1 METEI
6 TLLSAGIDIGTTT
19 TQVVFS
25 RLRLQTNAAF
35 GRLPSLSI
43 TDRTILYE
51 SPVHLTPL
59 AHENSNDADS
69 RTDSIEVDSVTDST
83 GAEYETDSTDTESV
97 TDFVNEKSATNFID
111 AEAVAAL
118 VEEDFR
124 KAGILP
130 VEVETG
136 AVIITGES
144 ARKRN
149 AGQVLHAISALAG
162 DFVAAEAGPDLESIL
177 AGRGAGADRLSEKT
191 GRTVLNIDI
200 GGGTSNLCLFQNG
213 RPIACSACNI
223 GARAFRTSFDISAA
237 EDLCGRLAEA
247 LASIA
252 GLAPMSSFA
261 ESLLLPDEKEIP
273 IRPDII
279 SFSGGVAACMAE
291 DEEHSERTE
300 NRENPERPEDQENS
314 AKTENQNN
322 PDEPENRTKIEKQEK
337 PENQKKSEADL
348 FPYGDLGLLLA
359 RAIRKNPHFTSAE
372 TICGR
377 ETVRA
382 TVTGAA
388 SFSMEISGNTVFCRD
403 ISFPLK
409 NVPVFSMS
417 YAGKESVSALSAELC
432 RIRDFA
438 DQMQQKAFGVAIK
451 GTFVPSFQE
460 VEALADTI
468 AAAFAGKR
476 TKQEMQTAIEKNQQ
490 IDPEDSVRKG
500 MQADQKDSVENS
512 ESSIQDNQERISGGP
527 ILILLESDFAKALG
541 LALKR
546 RIKTGPILCLDG
558 IAAEDGC
565 YIDVGAPLSGGLA
578 YPVTVKTLIF
588 G

>member
-59 AHENSNDADS
+59 THGNSNDADS
-69 RTDSIEVDSVTDST
+69 KANSIEVDSVTDST
-83 GAEYETDSTDTESV
+83 GAEYEADSTDAESV
-97 TDFVNEKSATNFID
+97 TDFVHEKSATDFID

-130 VEVETG
+130 AEVETG

-200 GGGTSNLCLFQNG
+200 GGGTSNLCLFQDG
-213 RPIACSACNI
+213 RTIACSACNI

-291 DEEHSERTE
+291 DQ
-300 NRENPERPEDQENS
+300 ENPERPEDQEHS
-314 AKTENQNN
+314 EKTENQRN
-322 PDEPENRTKIEKQEK
+322 PEK
-337 PENQKKSEADL
+337 PENPQKPETNL

-359 RAIRKNPHFTSAE
+359 RAIQKNPHFTSAE

-417 YAGKESVSALSAELC
+417 YAGKESVSALSAEFC

-438 DQMQQKAFGVAIK
+438 DQIQQNVFCIAIK
-451 GTFVPSFQE
+451 GTFMPSFQE
-460 VEALADTI
+460 VEILADSI
-468 AAAFAGKR
+468 AAAFEDKR
-476 TKQEMQTAIEKNQQ
+476 TKQEIQTAIEKNQQ
-490 IDPEDSVRKG
+490 IDREDSVRKG

-512 ESSIQDNQERISGGP
+512 ESSIHDDQERISGGP

-565 YIDVGAPLSGGLA
+565 YIDIGAPLSGGLA